1 MIKQL
6 HLIVLSALLFAFGI
20 SASAQDVVTFTFN
33 QENSYEQFGLAGW
46 SSRVNDVDTTDGDI
60 TEEKSLTSGDV
71 TFTVTPATG
80 NTATRMY
87 KDYNGNFGLR
97 AYGGTQIIISS
108 TKNIAK
114 IEFTSKK
121 FNFAASEGTL
131 NGTTW
136 TAAEATSVT
145 FECSKS
151 STIETVTVT
160 LGEGSVDPNPNPD
173 PEPTETVAENI
184 AAFNALCTKDGVDVT
199 LNLKD
204 AKVLYV
210 NEFESK
216 GQHKQEVF
224 VKDATGSVMFYNV
237 GLTASNGDVINGSI
251 KGAAK
256 DFYGTKEFC
265 NNANT
270 DLTTIAI
277 ESGDLAAGEV
287 KALNEIS
294 DNDISNLIAVN
305 DVKMISREETDD
317 KGKTHTN
324 FYMVDA
330 AGNEL
335 AYYNTF
341 KVAGFDAADF
351 VEKTGLNF
359 IGIIKLHFGKKQL
372 CPVDPVNTGIDC
384 IENVELNVNAPMYN
398 VAGQKVNANFKGIVL
413 QNGKKFINK

>member
-1 MIKQL
+1 M
-6 HLIVLSALLFAFGI
+6 VAFGV

-33 QENSYEQFGLAGW
+33 EANSYEQFGLAGW
-46 SSRVNDVDTTDGDI
+46 SGKVNDVEVTDGDI
-60 TEEKSLTSGDV
+60 TEEKTLTSGDV

-80 NTATRMY
+80 NTQTRMY
-87 KDYNGNFGLR
+87 KDFNGNFGLR

-114 IEFTSKK
+114 IEFTASAKK
-121 FNFAASEGTL
+121 FNFTVSAGTL

-136 TAAEATSVT
+136 TAESATSVT
-145 FECSKS
+145 FDCFKS
-151 STIETVTVT
+151 STIEAVTVT
-160 LGEGSVDPNPNPD
+160 LGEGSVNPDPTPD

-184 AAFNALCTKDGVDVT
+184 AAFNALCTKDGADVT

-210 NEFESK
+210 NEYESK
-216 GQHKQEVF
+216 GQQKQEVF
-224 VKDATGSVMFYNV
+224 VKDATGAVMFYNA
-237 GLTASNGDVINGSI
+237 GLTVNNGDVINGSV
-251 KGAAK
+251 KGTGK

-265 NNANT
+265 TNANT
-270 DLTTIAI
+270 DLATLTIEAGALAT
-277 ESGDLAAGEV
+277 GDV
-287 KALNEIS
+287 KALNEIT
-294 DNDISNLIAVN
+294 DEDISNLIAVN
-305 DVKMISREETDD
+305 DVKLISRDETDD

-330 AGNEL
+330 AGNEF

-341 KVAGFDAADF
+341 HTAGFDAADL
-351 VEKTGLNF
+351 VDKTGLNF
-359 IGIIKLHFGKKQL
+359 IGIIKLHFGTKQL
-372 CPVDPVNTGIDC
+372 CPIDPVNTGIEN
-384 IENVELNVNAPMYN
+384 IENAELNVNAPMYN